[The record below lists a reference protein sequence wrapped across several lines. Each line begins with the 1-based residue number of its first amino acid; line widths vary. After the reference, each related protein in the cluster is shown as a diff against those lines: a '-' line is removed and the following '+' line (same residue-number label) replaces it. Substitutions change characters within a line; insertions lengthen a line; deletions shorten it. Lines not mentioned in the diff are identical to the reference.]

1 VNPVNPINGSNWVF
15 QQFPGRM
22 MGDFGIAVDPVDGL
36 YWPLKAERYDVTVK
50 TGLPVS
56 VTNTSWCTLKFAD
69 EIKVPGDAWVDWDAK
84 TQTFITAA
92 QKWPEGKT
100 ALRKSV
106 EYFPADLFTTPCHD
120 GSKMSVGDFVMY
132 VILLF
137 DQGKPE
143 SPIYDEVQVS
153 TLSSFL
159 ESLRGIRITS
169 QNPLTIEYYSDI
181 WYIDAEWACADLF
194 PFYGYGEGLWHT
206 LAPAILAET
215 DKECAFSQDK
225 ADLLGVEWTGYWSG
239 PTLDILA
246 ANLDQAIASGYIPYA
261 PTLGQYVTQAE
272 AQQRYA
278 NLKAW
283 YAAHNNFAVGTGPFY
298 LDSVYTTEQVIVL
311 KRFAEYPEDSN
322 LFQRFVR

>member
-1 VNPVNPINGSNWVF
+1 
-15 QQFPGRM
+15 M

-159 ESLRGIRITS
+159 ESFRGIRITS